1 MHSTLKIERKVMSRK
16 ANSLLRISSYVGIF
30 LGLLAVWGI
39 LNAENVGYMRGYE
52 EGYQKAL
59 RDDSVMLNKFLENLE
74 TCQEL
79 NGAQCSMRFLP
90 MRKEKDEGQSI

>member
-1 MHSTLKIERKVMSRK
+1 MSRK

-59 RDDSVMLNKFLENLE
+59 KDDSAMLGMFLENLNR
-74 TCQEL
+74 CQKINEVP
-79 NGAQCSMRFLP
+79 CSMRFLP
-90 MRKEKDEGQSI
+90 MIKEQKTAI